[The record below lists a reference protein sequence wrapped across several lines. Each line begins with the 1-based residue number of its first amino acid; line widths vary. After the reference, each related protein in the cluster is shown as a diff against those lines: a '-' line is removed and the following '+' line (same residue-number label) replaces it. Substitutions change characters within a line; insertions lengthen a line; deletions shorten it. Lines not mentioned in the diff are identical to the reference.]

1 MLQSTSSDLLQDRA
15 RKNCGQLK
23 VDAVKRLCSNWLK
36 SFKEQF
42 EMNRF
47 QDLVGDGSQNFLS
60 IILLAVFLMSSNLV
74 LVPVYGADGDVT
86 LKRKVAIARFTNET
100 QSGATFLLDN
110 SGDRVG
116 KQASD
121 ILSTRLT
128 STGSFLMFERIDAGK
143 TSAEA
148 ILSGLKSSGVSVDYL
163 ILGSV
168 SEFGRSTESQSGVF
182 SRSKAQKAYAKV
194 NVRLVDVATGRIIHS
209 SEGAGEAVSETKKT
223 LGVGSSAGFD
233 QSLTDKAISAAISE
247 LIDNL
252 VNSMTSK
259 PWRSFILSE
268 EEGAYIIAGG
278 GSQGLEAGMRLN
290 VLKRGKIIKN
300 PQTGAMIELP
310 GKKVGVMEVITTFGD
325 DEFNELSY
333 ASLVDGLISGE
344 LNDYFVVQ

>member
-1 MLQSTSSDLLQDRA
+1 M
-15 RKNCGQLK
+15 
-23 VDAVKRLCSNWLK
+23 K
-36 SFKEQF
+36 SFKEHF

-47 QDLVGDGSQNFLS
+47 QDLVGDGSQNVLS
-60 IILLAVFLMSSNLV
+60 ITLLAVFLMSSNLT

-310 GKKVGVMEVITTFGD
+310 GKKVGVMEVMTTFGD

-333 ASLVDGLISGE
+333 ASMVDGLISSE
-344 LNDYFVVQ
+344 LNDYFVAQ